1 MATTINA
8 DNGVVSGT
16 PGLKQSSDSSGVLE
30 LQSSGTT
37 GVSINPS
44 GKVILANTALATATA
59 GTLEYDGIAPYF
71 TPLGTQRG
79 VIPGMQYYRLNSAL
93 VGTNVNTAQSWLG
106 VGVTLSSNTVYA
118 FEGYFP
124 MSKAAGTTSHS
135 VSALFGGTA
144 TVNNIGYNLLATSG
158 SSLALTTLSGLS
170 TLYSQVT
177 TATLFTGVGLS
188 SNPVAVTAKISGTVS
203 VNAGGTFI
211 PQYICSATPGGA
223 YSIAL
228 GAYFLIYPVG
238 NAGSNINVGTW
249 A

>member
-79 VIPGMQYYRLNSAL
+79 VIPGMQYYV
-93 VGTNVNTAQSWLG
+93 VGSTVTGSNATGAQSLLG
-106 VGVTLSSNTVYA
+106 VGVTVSSGTIYAYEILTFLSKS
-118 FEGYFP
+118 
-124 MSKAAGTTSHS
+124 AGTTSHTYS
-135 VSALFGGTA
+135 ITFGGTA
-144 TVNNIGYNLLATSG
+144 TIASNQVYYNVIATNNGTLVTNSPVGNYTSVFPF
-158 SSLALTTLSGLS
+158 
-170 TLYSQVT
+170 VT
-177 TATLFTGVGLS
+177 TGNITSAAYAITTSIKGTLR
-188 SNPVAVTAKISGTVS
+188 VTTT
-203 VNAGGTFI
+203 GTFI
-211 PQYICSATPGGA
+211 PQYSLSSAPGGA
-223 YSIAL
+223 YSTL
-228 GAYFLIYPVG
+228 TNSYMLIYPIG
-238 NAGSNINVGTW
+238 ITSNSTVNIGTW